1 MEVREDKP
9 DGVFSFDL
17 FLQWLCCDATIKR
30 RVTDLKKTTGDFLFG
45 GGAIITVYRN

>member
-17 FLQWLCCDATIKR
+17 FLQWLCFAATRKR
-30 RVTDLKKTTGDFLFG
+30 SETDLKKAILETSYFG
-45 GGAIITVYRN
+45 GGAIIIQ

>member
-30 RVTDLKKTTGDFLFG
+30 RVTDLKK
-45 GGAIITVYRN
+45 AIG